1 MLLQQGE
8 SRVEVAEPLLYR
20 GKMEMLSMFINV
32 AQLYLSMKITG
43 ELEMTKMAWVLFYMQ
58 GKIVEA

>member
-1 MLLQQGE
+1 
-8 SRVEVAEPLLYR
+8 
-20 GKMEMLSMFINV
+20 MFINV